1 MKYVTEKEV
10 YTYVNKEGVLKLT
23 KEEYE
28 LLKSIILRYLKEAKD
43 YNDDIIERWREHYG
57 DLKIDCVQLY
67 INYPSSPCVFKVEV
81 EE

>member
-28 LLKSIILRYLKEAKD
+28 LLKSIILRYLKEVQD
-43 YNDDIIERWREHYG
+43 YSDDIIEEWRKHHG
-57 DLKIDCVQLY
+57 DLKISCVQLH